1 MKADLPM
8 SLSGVTC
15 APHRPLR
22 CVCVARAGAAVR
34 FRSRAP
40 AGRRPRRCQT
50 SRRCRGVRG
59 TRARSAACAS
69 RGRSLRSPSHFTNPP
84 ITRAHLPR
92 READAVDDGLDA
104 LAARDLH
111 DLRRDVDRRVVLV
124 PARARRRV
132 VARRQS
138 AFGVPAARARNEAP
152 SPSRATLGSICIRFS
167 FSRARGAS
175 KFN

>member
-1 MKADLPM
+1 M

-15 APHRPLR
+15 AAGPASLR
-22 CVCVARAGAAVR
+22 WGRARRRGRFRALSRARARTGGTAPDALPNVTKMPRRARHASEICGVSRVARAQTLGL
-34 FRSRAP
+34 
-40 AGRRPRRCQT
+40 GNIRRD
-50 SRRCRGVRG
+50 
-59 TRARSAACAS
+59 RARA
-69 RGRSLRSPSHFTNPP
+69 
-84 ITRAHLPR
+84 RAYLPR